1 MQQFFVD
8 QMTVPKKLLTDYE
21 RIGMNELELVV
32 LLQIMRFLHD
42 GINFP
47 TPAHI
52 AQSLSYTE
60 SECTFVL
67 KELIQKNIIRIE
79 EETNEEGRLAEKYSL
94 QPLWEKLY
102 KESSSKEEISE
113 RDLFIRFEQEMARP
127 LTPLEIETIN
137 AWLDE
142 DELAPAL
149 ILAALREAVL
159 MNALNFKYI
168 DRILHEWKRKGVRTV
183 QDAQKASESY
193 RKQTRTK
200 QYETVERDTS
210 VYFNWLE
217 EDIE

>member
-1 MQQFFVD
+1 
-8 QMTVPKKLLTDYE
+8 
-21 RIGMNELELVV
+21 
-32 LLQIMRFLHD
+32 
-42 GINFP
+42 
-47 TPAHI
+47 
-52 AQSLSYTE
+52 SYTE

-168 DRILHEWKRKGVRTV
+168 
-183 QDAQKASESY
+183 
-193 RKQTRTK
+193 
-200 QYETVERDTS
+200 
-210 VYFNWLE
+210 
-217 EDIE
+217 